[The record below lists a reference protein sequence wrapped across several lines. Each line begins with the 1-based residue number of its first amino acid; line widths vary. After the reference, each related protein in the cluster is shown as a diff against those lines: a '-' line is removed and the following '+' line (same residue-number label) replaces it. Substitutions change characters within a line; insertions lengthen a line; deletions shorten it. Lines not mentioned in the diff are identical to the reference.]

1 MLTEPPAVGL
11 DAGVGELLRLEL
23 VSEHLPG
30 AVPLG
35 SRLVHLEPPHRRR
48 GSGPAAGAAAGAL
61 LVIGAVDVV
70 RVPRLARHVHRLLL
84 LLRHVPPL
92 LFLILL
98 WVREEREGGLR
109 GESWDAGGGRESG
122 AGERRQR
129 GGGC

>member
-1 MLTEPPAVGL
+1 
-11 DAGVGELLRLEL
+11 
-23 VSEHLPG
+23 
-30 AVPLG
+30 
-35 SRLVHLEPPHRRR
+35 
-48 GSGPAAGAAAGAL
+48 
-61 LVIGAVDVV
+61 
-70 RVPRLARHVHRLLL
+70 VPRLARHVHRLLL